1 MRHIPVAIELGIRV
15 ALDRDSIRVGKVRRH
30 IFSSNF
36 HILRQILCPRSVTF
50 HLSDGIRWNN
60 VFRNSTVLQ
69 QLRVN
74 LKAPGL
80 RVSGET
86 INSLINCAKERG
98 SVEKMFTPANFCT
111 LIDSTL
117 RRRQG

>member
-15 ALDRDSIRVGKVRRH
+15 VLGRDSTRVGKSAPSYFTSDS
-30 IFSSNF
+30 FS
-36 HILRQILCPRSVTF
+36 QICDISSIR
-50 HLSDGIRWNN
+50 SDGILH
-60 VFRNSTVLQ
+60 FGNSTVLQ

-86 INSLINCAKERG
+86 INSFINCAKERG
-98 SVEKMFTPANFCT
+98 NVEKLFKPANF
-111 LIDSTL
+111 SNFN
-117 RRRQG
+117 RQHSLG